1 MTLYKIDEV
10 ASECNLTKRTIRYYE
25 EIGLLSP
32 QRSEGNT
39 RLYTREDI
47 ERLKK
52 IISARDVLGFSL
64 QELHRYIEVVE
75 MLTGQRERYR
85 SITDLE
91 ERRLQ
96 LEEIDDTLGKQL
108 DMMESKMRT
117 IQSFK
122 EEAEQLR
129 QQVREGMERLGRQ
142 SVERAAEAEH

>member
-10 ASECNLTKRTIRYYE
+10 ATECNLTKRTIRYYE
-25 EIGLLSP
+25 EIGLLTP

-64 QELHRYIEVVE
+64 QELQRYIEVVE
-75 MLTGQRERYR
+75 MLRGQRERYR
-85 SITDLE
+85 NITDLQ
-91 ERRLQ
+91 ERRQQLQQIDITLGQQ
-96 LEEIDDTLGKQL
+96 LE
-108 DMMESKMRT
+108 MMESKMNT

-122 EEAEQLR
+122 QEAEGLR
-129 QQVREGMERLGRQ
+129 QQVREGLERL
-142 SVERAAEAEH
+142 SSETADS

>member
-52 IISARDVLGFSL
+52 IINARDVLGFSL

-91 ERRLQ
+91 ERRHQ

-129 QQVREGMERLGRQ
+129 QQVREGMERLGRE
-142 SVERAAEAEH
+142 SVERAEADH

>member
-1 MTLYKIDEV
+1 
-10 ASECNLTKRTIRYYE
+10 
-25 EIGLLSP
+25 
-32 QRSEGNT
+32 
-39 RLYTREDI
+39 
-47 ERLKK
+47 
-52 IISARDVLGFSL
+52 
-64 QELHRYIEVVE
+64 

-91 ERRLQ
+91 ERRRQ

-142 SVERAAEAEH
+142 SVERAEAEH

>member
-10 ASECNLTKRTIRYYE
+10 ATECNLTKRTIRYYE
-25 EIGLLSP
+25 EIGLLTP

-64 QELHRYIEVVE
+64 QELQRYIEVVE
-75 MLTGQRERYR
+75 MLRGQRERYR
-85 SITDLE
+85 SITDLQ
-91 ERRLQ
+91 ERRQQLQQIDMTLGQQ
-96 LEEIDDTLGKQL
+96 LE
-108 DMMESKMRT
+108 MMESKMNT

-122 EEAEQLR
+122 QEAEGLR
-129 QQVREGMERLGRQ
+129 QQVREGLERL
-142 SVERAAEAEH
+142 SSETADL

>member
-39 RLYTREDI
+39 RLYTRENI

-91 ERRLQ
+91 ERRRQ

-142 SVERAAEAEH
+142 SVERAEAEH

>member
-91 ERRLQ
+91 ERRRQ

>member
-91 ERRLQ
+91 ERRRQ

-129 QQVREGMERLGRQ
+129 QQVRQGMERLGRQ